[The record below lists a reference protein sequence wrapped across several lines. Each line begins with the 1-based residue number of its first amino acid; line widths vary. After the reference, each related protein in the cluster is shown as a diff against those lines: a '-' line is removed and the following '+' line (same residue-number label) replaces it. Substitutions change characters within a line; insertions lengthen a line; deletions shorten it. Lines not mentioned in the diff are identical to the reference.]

1 MGPTLLNESPLKI
14 TSAAAAGTTPWT
26 ATAGGPLTPDPTW
39 WSGLFQVNIAGNVL
53 FCNIFFST
61 SHVILLSLHHQSSC
75 YSCIHI
81 FNTLHLLVTV
91 IHVGSPCVLTFAATN
106 LSHGSTEPGNVNYR
120 LFKVHV
126 HHKYM
131 GPKLFFGT
139 PMNSN
144 TPPPLYNPPWLS
156 SYTAPHILSWK
167 EEHIMVSVHKLWFL
181 PFLEPQQ
188 WAGSLG
194 LTTL

>member
-1 MGPTLLNESPLKI
+1 MDGYGRRATDPRPNVVIRTLRRQHRRK
-14 TSAAAAGTTPWT
+14 
-26 ATAGGPLTPDPTW
+26 
-39 WSGLFQVNIAGNVL
+39 FL

-81 FNTLHLLVTV
+81 FDTLHLLVTV

-106 LSHGSTEPGNVNYR
+106 LSHGSTEPGNVNFR

-144 TPPPLYNPPWLS
+144 TPPPLYNPP
-156 SYTAPHILSWK
+156 
-167 EEHIMVSVHKLWFL
+167 
-181 PFLEPQQ
+181 
-188 WAGSLG
+188 
-194 LTTL
+194 

>member
-1 MGPTLLNESPLKI
+1 M
-14 TSAAAAGTTPWT
+14 
-26 ATAGGPLTPDPTW
+26 
-39 WSGLFQVNIAGNVL
+39 
-53 FCNIFFST
+53 
-61 SHVILLSLHHQSSC
+61 ILLSLHHQSSC

-106 LSHGSTEPGNVNYR
+106 LSHGSTEPGNVNFR

-126 HHKYM
+126 HQKYM

-156 SYTAPHILSWK
+156 SVFLHSSTYSLRKRRTYYGFCMFLY
-167 EEHIMVSVHKLWFL
+167 VSVCFCMVFTFL
-181 PFLEPQQ
+181 RAT
-188 WAGSLG
+188 AGSLG
-194 LTTL
+194 LTTPLVVVLESKLPNLQEVQVLKWTLSHF